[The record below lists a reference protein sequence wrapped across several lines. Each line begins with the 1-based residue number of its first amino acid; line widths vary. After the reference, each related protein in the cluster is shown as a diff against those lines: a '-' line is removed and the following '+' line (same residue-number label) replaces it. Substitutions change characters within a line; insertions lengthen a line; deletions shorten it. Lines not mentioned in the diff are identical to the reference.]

1 MYERDI
7 LILYSKITTFK
18 FEDRE
23 STYNVVTFA
32 FRDNKADKD
41 LIGLNKI
48 LRCSLIPNS
57 FDSTKAIKPNEYV
70 KATLDLKDAGNN
82 TFKMVITKINGVEV

>member
-1 MYERDI
+1 MFEKDI
-7 LILYSKITTFK
+7 LVLNSKITTFK

-32 FRDNKADKD
+32 FRDNKADKEMT
-41 LIGLNKI
+41 GLNRI

-57 FDSTKAIKPNEYV
+57 FDVTKKFEPNQYV

>member
-1 MYERDI
+1 MFEKEI
-7 LILYSKITTFK
+7 LILNSKITTFK

-32 FRDNKADKD
+32 FRDNKADKEM
-41 LIGLNKI
+41 IGLNRI
-48 LRCSLIPNS
+48 LRCSLVVNS
-57 FDSTKAIKPNEYV
+57 YDITKSIKPNEYV
-70 KATLDLKDAGNN
+70 KVTLDLKDAGNN